1 MTPAEQTALISALLA
16 LLNKWPVWASILVVI
31 VVGPWIAN
39 GLSLRIIERNQER
52 RFNEVVNAMKIANSE
67 SEARY
72 ANNVELVK
80 FAEQIGKD
88 YKDLALMVNTALITL
103 TELIRNNL
111 YCPLV
116 RQTIKAKDIT
126 INHMGGGEGK

>member
-31 VVGPWIAN
+31 VVGPWVAQGIF
-39 GLSLRIIERNQER
+39 LRIIERNQEK
-52 RFNEVVNAMKIANSE
+52 RFTEVVSAMQLAVK
-67 SEARY
+67 EAETRY
-72 ANNVELVK
+72 ANNVKLVE

-88 YKDLALMVNTALITL
+88 YKELALMVNTALTTL

-116 RQTIKAKDIT
+116 RKTAKTETIEIHQRRDI
-126 INHMGGGEGK
+126 

>member
-31 VVGPWIAN
+31 VVGPWIAQ
-39 GLSLRIIERNQER
+39 GIFIRIIERNQEK
-52 RFNEVVNAMKIANSE
+52 RFNEVVSAMQLAVKEAE
-67 SEARY
+67 SRY
-72 ANNVELVK
+72 SNNVKLVE

-88 YKDLALMVNTALITL
+88 YKELALMVNTALTTL

-116 RQTIKAKDIT
+116 RKTVKSETIE
-126 INHMGGGEGK
+126 INQRREES

>member
-31 VVGPWIAN
+31 VVGPWIAQ
-39 GLSLRIIERNQER
+39 GIFLRIIERNQEK
-52 RFNEVVNAMKIANSE
+52 RFTEVVSAMQLAVK
-67 SEARY
+67 EAETRY
-72 ANNVELVK
+72 ANNVKLVE

-88 YKDLALMVNTALITL
+88 YKELALMVNTALTTL

-116 RQTIKAKDIT
+116 RKTAKTETIEI
-126 INHMGGGEGK
+126 HQRRPE

>member
-1 MTPAEQTALISALLA
+1 MIVTPAEQTALISALLT

-31 VVGPWIAN
+31 VIGPWVAQGI
-39 GLSLRIIERNQER
+39 SLRIIERNQER
-52 RFNEVVNAMKIANSE
+52 RFNEVVSAMQLANKE

-72 ANNVELVK
+72 ANNIKLVE

-88 YKDLALMVNTALITL
+88 YKELALMVNTALTTL

-116 RQTIKAKDIT
+116 RKSVQSETIE
-126 INHMGGGEGK
+126 INQRRGE

>member
-1 MTPAEQTALISALLA
+1 MTPAEQTALISALLT

-31 VVGPWIAN
+31 VIGPWIAQ
-39 GLSLRIIERNQER
+39 GISLRIIERNQER
-52 RFNEVVNAMKIANSE
+52 RFNEVVSAMQLANKE

-72 ANNVELVK
+72 TNNIKLVE

-88 YKDLALMVNTALITL
+88 YKELALMVNTALTTL

-116 RQTIKAKDIT
+116 RKSVKSETIEIT
-126 INHMGGGEGK
+126 QRRGE